1 MSSQYSSRFRSRS
14 SLTSCQHVCGRLYC
28 CRPGCKASIKNRQN
42 YCGLESFALASTVR
56 TNTDSPLFCPKKDL
70 DQLKSSRRHIN
81 KNPYHTTNNE
91 SLLLDLKENPT
102 GNQQLDN
109 VSCTLASNRLVLFGT
124 LHLKRFIGVE
134 KDPPAPLPCICRP
147 ESSQRA
153 STCGCWCRSPSF
165 RPRCPRSNGSG
176 SWYTQ
181 FWPKKRQYTHNL
193 IFATKISV
201 SHILGFHLII

>member
-56 TNTDSPLFCPKKDL
+56 TNTDSPLFCPKKEL

-124 LHLKRFIGVE
+124 LHQSDSLGLRKIPGSHYPAYVDQKVLKELPHVVAGVDLLHFDLGVHVAMVQE
-134 KDPPAPLPCICRP
+134 VDIRNFDLRKDRIH
-147 ESSQRA
+147 
-153 STCGCWCRSPSF
+153 T
-165 RPRCPRSNGSG
+165 
-176 SWYTQ
+176 T
-181 FWPKKRQYTHNL
+181 
-193 IFATKISV
+193 
-201 SHILGFHLII
+201 